1 MAQNVAYV
9 SSLWGRL
16 CPDLTK
22 LTRRWMTSVKRPSL
36 VLVGYK
42 QSVCQ
47 VFLSVKMLP
56 IHEFLAPFYRAWSS
70 QAFSFL
76 CLRKVAL

>member
-22 LTRRWMTSVKRPSL
+22 YTRRWVASVNRPSL
-36 VLVGYK
+36 VLINYK

-47 VFLSVKMLP
+47 IFL
-56 IHEFLAPFYRAWSS
+56 IE
-70 QAFSFL
+70 
-76 CLRKVAL
+76 